1 MALERA
7 FITFLAVLLTVE
19 SGKCQSSSVA
29 PLPNSTA
36 SATALSNVTAAA
48 STQTSN
54 TSVTS
59 PMFGTAPNGS
69 VSATVTAGT
78 AGTAVTAGTKQS
90 GATTL
95 PSKSTPLSAATL
107 QPSQSGSNGTVTS
120 SAPPNGTNSYGTT
133 PTASPLPS
141 GPKPSP
147 STTTV
152 AAQGSVSTARS
163 ALPNSPTSDYKKTIW
178 PVVAAIMSIFAFFI
192 LLLVAIYCLCC
203 KDIKTVQFDHQRLYD
218 ESGEVVFRL
227 DDLNE
232 HRNPRFYDF
241 SPTAYSHNTT
251 PSYGSNLQPPPGSVS
266 T

>member
-1 MALERA
+1 MARERA
-7 FITFLAVLLTVE
+7 FVTFLAVLLTAE
-19 SGKCQSSSVA
+19 SGKCQSSSVT

-36 SATALSNVTAAA
+36 NATALSNVTATP

-59 PMFGTAPNGS
+59 PAFGTTPNGS
-69 VSATVTAGT
+69 VNATIAAGT
-78 AGTAVTAGTKQS
+78 VGTAVGTAVTAGT
-90 GATTL
+90 
-95 PSKSTPLSAATL
+95 PLSAPTL
-107 QPSQSGSNGTVTS
+107 QPSQSGSNGTVAS
-120 SAPPNGTNSYGTT
+120 GAPPNGTNSYGTI

-178 PVVAAIMSIFAFFI
+178 PVVAAILSIFAFFI

-227 DDLNE
+227 DDFNE